1 MTARSFSPLPLWEG
15 IGGGV
20 VLGMALALAACSS
33 APAQPQRYFRLT
45 AVPVEVRLEFPA
57 TIIVGAVEA
66 YGVASERPLLYRSS
80 ADSRALE
87 QYHYSLW
94 SEPPA
99 IMLRDVLV
107 GHLRAAFGA
116 DRVLAVDT
124 RLRPEY
130 RVRTRLK
137 RLEQIPAKN
146 APRAALG
153 LEFTVTGAQD
163 EILFVLDF
171 SEEVTAAG
179 NSVEDHVAALEGL
192 MARACRELEHRLVQ
206 AAEAKSGAQ

>member
-1 MTARSFSPLPLWEG
+1 MTLRFG
-15 IGGGV
+15 I
-20 VLGMALALAACSS
+20 LALTVALAACSS
-33 APAQPQRYFRLT
+33 APSQPQRFFRLT
-45 AVPVEVRLEFPA
+45 AAPAETRAEFPA
-57 TIIVGAVEA
+57 TINIGAVEA
-66 YGVASERPLLYRSS
+66 YGVAAERPLLYRAS

-94 SEPPA
+94 SEPPP
-99 IMLRDVLV
+99 IMLRDALV

-137 RLEQIPAKN
+137 RLEQILARN

-163 EILFVLDF
+163 EVLFVLDF
-171 SEEVTAAG
+171 SEEATAAG

-192 MARACRELEHRLVQ
+192 MARACHELERRLVQ
-206 AAEAKSGAQ
+206 AAAAAATVGSQ